1 LRTWGEEQ
9 TVRYLEDLEKCCHQ
23 LAANPGLGRACDH
36 IRSGLRRME
45 HGRHVI
51 FYRIQA
57 TGMVISRILHQPYAA
72 GAAEHRRLVRVAE
85 LKPPGSLESSRASLL
100 YFDTG

>member
-1 LRTWGEEQ
+1 LAKVRLSRLAEADLVDIGIYTLRTWGEEQ

-57 TGMVISRILHQPYAA
+57 TGMVISRILHQRMLPERQNIDDWY
-72 GAAEHRRLVRVAE
+72 E
-85 LKPPGSLESSRASLL
+85 
-100 YFDTG
+100 

>member
-1 LRTWGEEQ
+1 MAKVRLSRLAEADLVDIGIYTLRTWGEEQ

-57 TGMVISRILHQPYAA
+57 TGMVISRILHQRMLPERQNIDDWY
-72 GAAEHRRLVRVAE
+72 E
-85 LKPPGSLESSRASLL
+85 
-100 YFDTG
+100 

>member
-1 LRTWGEEQ
+1 LSRLAEADLVDIGIYTPRTWGEEQ

-57 TGMVISRILHQPYAA
+57 TGMVISRILHQRMLPERQNIDDWY
-72 GAAEHRRLVRVAE
+72 E
-85 LKPPGSLESSRASLL
+85 
-100 YFDTG
+100 

>member
-1 LRTWGEEQ
+1 LSRLAEADLVDIGIYTLRTWGEEQ

-57 TGMVISRILHQPYAA
+57 TGMVISRILHQRMLPERQNIDDWY
-72 GAAEHRRLVRVAE
+72 E
-85 LKPPGSLESSRASLL
+85 
-100 YFDTG
+100 

>member
-1 LRTWGEEQ
+1 MDIGIYTLRTWGEEQ

-57 TGMVISRILHQPYAA
+57 TGMVISRILHQRMLPERQNIDDWY
-72 GAAEHRRLVRVAE
+72 E
-85 LKPPGSLESSRASLL
+85 
-100 YFDTG
+100 